1 MKLTPKIQKA
11 INVATKLHQGQMRK
25 AGELPYIVHPISVA
39 WILSEYTNEE
49 DVVAAAFL
57 HDVLED
63 VPGYFAK
70 DMTRDFGECVT
81 KIVQGVSE
89 DKDPN
94 LKEEPPWLER
104 KEKYLVRLREASDE
118 SVMISAADKIHNLS
132 AMYDAYKEIGPAL
145 WDRFN
150 APSDKKIWFY
160 EEVFKIVEQRLGAD
174 HGLTI
179 SLKEAIN
186 LFSNSHACPP

>member
-11 INVATKLHQGQMRK
+11 INIATKLHQGQMRK
-25 AGELPYIVHPISVA
+25 AGELPYIVHPFSVA
-39 WILSEYTNEE
+39 WILSEYTDDE
-49 DVVAAAFL
+49 DVIAAAFL

-63 VPGYFAK
+63 VPGYYAE
-70 DMTRDFGECVT
+70 DMTRDFGERVT

-94 LKEEPPWLER
+94 TEEEAPWLER
-104 KEKYLVRLREASDE
+104 KEKYLIRLNAAGDE
-118 SVMISAADKIHNLS
+118 SVMISAADKIHNLT

-160 EEVFKIVEQRLGAD
+160 KEVFKIVERRLGAD
-174 HGLTI
+174 HGLAI
-179 SLKEAIN
+179 SLKTAIN
-186 LFSNSHACPP
+186 LFSNSRE